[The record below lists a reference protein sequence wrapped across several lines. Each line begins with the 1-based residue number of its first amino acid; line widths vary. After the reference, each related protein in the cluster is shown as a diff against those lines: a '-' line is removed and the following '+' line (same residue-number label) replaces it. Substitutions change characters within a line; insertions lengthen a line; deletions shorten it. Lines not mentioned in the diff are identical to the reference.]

1 MKRGR
6 GMRESGEDQ
15 VPMVQRTLDL
25 FEAFARADGPM
36 RLSDLAEAIGA
47 PVSSCHALV
56 KTLTAR
62 GYLYASDKLIFPTR
76 LLLDAAARILSADT
90 LLARIRP
97 VLERIRRETGETA
110 VCGKRLGGD
119 VLYIDVVEGTY
130 PVRFAAGIGALKPLH
145 SSALGKACLSL
156 LKPSDYAKLTARL
169 PMQPVTANTITDR
182 ERLAKDIALGRERGF
197 FRTRG
202 ENVADVLGL
211 AVALRIEGE
220 GVGIAVAGP
229 IERMQEHEDQ
239 RLRALREA
247 VAALSRAAG

>member
-1 MKRGR
+1 
-6 GMRESGEDQ
+6 MRESGDEQ

-76 LLLDAAARILSADT
+76 RLLDAAVSVLAADP

-97 VLERIRRETGETA
+97 VLERIQRDTGETA

-119 VLYIDVVEGTY
+119 VLYIDVVEGSY
-130 PVRFAAGIGALKPLH
+130 PVRFAAEIGALKPLH
-145 SSALGKACLSL
+145 SSSLGKACLSL
-156 LKPSDYAKLTARL
+156 LRPSDYAKLVAKL
-169 PMQPVTANTITDR
+169 PMDAVTANTITDR
-182 ERLAKDIALGRERGF
+182 QRLAGDIELGRQRGF
-197 FRTRG
+197 FRTMG
-202 ENVADVLGL
+202 ENVSDVLGL
-211 AVALRIEGE
+211 AVALRVDGE

-229 IERMQEHEDQ
+229 IERMRDNEEQ
-239 RLRALREA
+239 RLRTLREA
-247 VAALSRAAG
+247 TAILR